1 MTNGASKPKKKA
13 VKQKSKGAS
22 DDLVLSSSSDS
33 DLSLTTL
40 DASSPSDTD
49 LTSLQLDRSY
59 TGTVPRGRN
68 SKNSSDTLAVLFP
81 QSLFL
86 LMGI

>member
-59 TGTVPRGRN
+59 AGTVPRGRN
-68 SKNSSDTLAVLFP
+68 SKIVQIL
-81 QSLFL
+81 
-86 LMGI
+86 